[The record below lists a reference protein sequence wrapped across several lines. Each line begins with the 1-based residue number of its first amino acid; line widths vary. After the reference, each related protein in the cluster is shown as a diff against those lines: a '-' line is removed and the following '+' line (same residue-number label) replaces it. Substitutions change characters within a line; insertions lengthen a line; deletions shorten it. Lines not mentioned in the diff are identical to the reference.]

1 MIHSTNNNKKF
12 FFEIYKD
19 EDDVSSS
26 NDRFYFKL
34 KDEDGNSYIRS
45 RPHIHKT
52 NCLKEL
58 KSVLRNS
65 KNRERFIIEQPFDN
79 TWRVYLKAGNGEKIA
94 NSPCFG
100 TEEEAKN
107 FIKDL
112 KSLSLETPVI
122 DKTK

>member
-1 MIHSTNNNKKF
+1 MIHSNNNEKF

-19 EDDVSSS
+19 EDDVFYS

-45 RPHIHKT
+45 RPYLHKT
-52 NCLKEL
+52 DCQKEL

-65 KNRERFIIEQPFDN
+65 KNEERFIIEQNIYKKWIVF
-79 TWRVYLKAGNGEKIA
+79 LKEGNGKIIA
-94 NSPCFG
+94 YSQYFD

-107 FIKDL
+107 FFEI
-112 KSLSLETPVI
+112 
-122 DKTK
+122 

>member
-1 MIHSTNNNKKF
+1 MIHPNNNEKF
-12 FFEIYKD
+12 YFEIYKD
-19 EDDVSSS
+19 EYDYSTS
-26 NDRFYFKL
+26 NDLFYFKL

-107 FIKDL
+107 FIEDL
-112 KSLSLETPVI
+112 KSLTLETPVV
-122 DKTK
+122 DKTE